1 MNILKTIARRAR
13 WEMRLA
19 LDRAMDRFY
28 SIDTAIA
35 GHLPEAQESSRFGDT
50 HVNGPV
56 SYWILSSYIDWKE
69 LGPEEVFYDI
79 GSGDGRVLCVAARHR
94 IAKCVG
100 IELSPRF
107 AEKARANAAAM
118 RGRVSQIEVRVGDA
132 AEMDYTDGTTFYFGD
147 PFGPDTMRAVLKRIG
162 DTVATNPRSVRCIF
176 VLTTAERS
184 DAVGQAIK
192 DSGWLRFAGKR
203 SLPYSPMR
211 VEHWSWEPD
220 RSFEDAGAEEASAL
234 RVGGAPRGR
243 D

>member
-13 WEMRLA
+13 WEIRLA
-19 LDRAMDRFY
+19 LDRVVDRFY

-35 GHLPEAQESSRFGDT
+35 GKLPEAHESSRFGDT

-56 SYWILSSYIDWKE
+56 SYWILRSYIDWKD

-79 GSGDGRVLCVAARHR
+79 GCGDGRVLCVAARHR

-100 IELSPRF
+100 IELSSQF
-107 AEKARANAAAM
+107 ARKARANAAAM
-118 RGRVSQIEVRVGDA
+118 RGRVSQVEVRVGDA
-132 AEMDYTDGTTFYFGD
+132 AEMDYSDGTTFYFGD

-162 DTVATNPRSVRCIF
+162 TTLSTNPRNVRCIF

-192 DSGWLRFAGKR
+192 ESGWLRFVGRR

-211 VEHWSWEPD
+211 VEHWAWQPGWNREG
-220 RSFEDAGAEEASAL
+220 AGAEETALCVGSAPL
-234 RVGGAPRGR
+234 GRG
-243 D
+243 